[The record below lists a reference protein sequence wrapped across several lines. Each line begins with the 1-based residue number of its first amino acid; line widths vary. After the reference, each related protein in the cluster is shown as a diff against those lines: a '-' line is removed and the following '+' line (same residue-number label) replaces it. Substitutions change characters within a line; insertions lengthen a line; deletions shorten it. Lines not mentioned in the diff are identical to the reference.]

1 MRLLFAGTPEPAV
14 ASLEALLASRHEVV
28 AVLTR
33 ADAPSGR
40 GRKLT
45 PSPVRARAEE
55 AGIRVI
61 TDVPRGDEFVAL
73 LEELQVDAAPVVAY
87 GHILRPAVLAV
98 PRLGWIN
105 LHFSVLPAWRGAAPV
120 QRALIAGDEV
130 TGATTFLLDEG
141 MDTGPVLGTATETI
155 RPTDT
160 SGDLLGRLAVSGAE
174 LLVATLD
181 ALEDGTLQ
189 PQPQPAD
196 GVSVAAKLTTDDAR
210 VAWTDPALAVDRLV
224 RGCTPAP
231 GAWTVLPDGSRLGLG
246 PVSPRPDVTDLR
258 AGEVRALKHEVLVGT
273 ATHAVALGEV
283 RPVGKK
289 AMPAPDWAR
298 GGGRALVEAGLVLG
312 GTTATDTAS
321 ATGTPSAT
329 STTGASA

>member
-1 MRLLFAGTPEPAV
+1 VRLLFAGTPEPAV
-14 ASLEALLASRHEVV
+14 ASLEALIGSRHEVV

-55 AGIRVI
+55 AGIPVI
-61 TDVPRGDEFVAL
+61 TDVPRGDEFVQRL
-73 LEELQVDAAPVVAY
+73 RDLEIDAAPVVAY

-120 QRALIAGDEV
+120 QRAVIAGDEV

-196 GVSVAAKLTTDDAR
+196 GVSVAPKLTTDDAR
-210 VAWTDPALAVDRLV
+210 VTWTAPALAVDRLV

-246 PVSPRPDVTDLR
+246 PVASRQEVTDLR
-258 AGEVRALKHEVLVGT
+258 PGEVRALKHEVLVGT
-273 ATHAVALGEV
+273 ATNAVALGEV

-298 GGGRALVEAGLVLG
+298 GAGRPLVEAGLVLG
-312 GTTATDTAS
+312 GS
-321 ATGTPSAT
+321 R
-329 STTGASA
+329 TGATEVSA